1 MNAMVLRIPSGLA
14 VSCHKTPQRAA
25 WLDRLADMLRNLEH
39 RWSLTL
45 DAPFD
50 DDEVNCSYVATVVR
64 ADGTSA
70 VLKIGMPHM
79 EGEHEIH
86 GLRFWD
92 GDPTVRVL
100 MADDD
105 LGAMLLERCEPGTVL
120 RELPEREQDVVI
132 SRLLRRLWRTPSPQ
146 HPFRPLS
153 ALTEYWSDETLAQAE
168 HWPDTGLVREGLH
181 LFHELPN
188 NATREV
194 LLATDLH
201 AGNVL
206 RAEREPWL
214 VIDPKPFVGD
224 PAYDA
229 TQHLFNC
236 SPRLRSDPAK
246 TIRSFSEM
254 LGVEHERV
262 RLWTFARAAAEPRDD
277 WNNFELL
284 AVARAISP

>member
-1 MNAMVLRIPSGLA
+1 MKAMALRIPSGLA
-14 VSCHKTPQRAA
+14 ASCHKTPLRAA
-25 WLDRLADMLRNLEH
+25 WLERLPDVLRNLEH

-50 DDEVNCSYVATVVR
+50 DDEVSCSYVAAVAR
-64 ADGTSA
+64 ADGTPA

-92 GDPTVRVL
+92 GDPTVRL
-100 MADDD
+100 LKADDD

-120 RELPEREQDVVI
+120 RTLPEREQDVVI
-132 SRLLRRLWRTPSPQ
+132 SGLLRRLWRAPSAQ

-153 ALTEYWSDETLAQAE
+153 ALAEYWSGETLTHIEQ
-168 HWPDTGLVREGLH
+168 WPDTGLVREGLR
-181 LFHELPN
+181 LFKELPR
-188 NATREV
+188 TEPTEFM
-194 LLATDLH
+194 LATDLH

-206 RAEREPWL
+206 RAKRQPWL

-236 SPRLRSDPAK
+236 SARLRSDPDGM
-246 TIRSFSEM
+246 IRSFADL
-254 LGVEHERV
+254 LGVDHERV
-262 RLWTFARAAAEPRDD
+262 RLWTFARAAAEPRGD
-277 WNNFELL
+277 WSNGDLVAL
-284 AVARAISP
+284 ARAIAP